1 MLQETKGSLIDDDH
15 LIKALQNSKEVEED
29 VRAQMESSV
38 TAMRKTLAAR
48 ENYRPLAKVAAKIF
62 FIVNA
67 FSQLDNMYQM
77 SLESYIHLF
86 AGNITKHLEKNPTL
100 SDSLAEKLEAISERH
115 K

>member
-1 MLQETKGSLIDDDH
+1 
-15 LIKALQNSKEVEED
+15 
-29 VRAQMESSV
+29 MESSV

-48 ENYRPLAKVAAKIF
+48 ENYRPLAKIAAKIF

-77 SLESYIHLF
+77 ALDSYIQLF
-86 AGNITKHLEKNPTL
+86 ASNITKHLEKNPTL